1 MGAFD
6 NPFDEKKTIWSGCS
20 CGQHHSQA
28 EHDRAAAAQAAPS
41 DDTEDLMARVVES
54 AVVAGMF
61 GGNDMARRSFLRAVG
76 AGTALAAIGQFF
88 PLGAAKAFAAE
99 YKGQVEK
106 TDLKIGFIPI
116 NCATPIIMAH
126 PMGFYK
132 KHGLNVEVMK
142 TAGWAVIRDKSLNGE
157 YDAAHMLSPMPL
169 ALSLGLGAQA
179 TPYTI
184 PAIENVNGQAITL
197 ALKHKDNRDPKNW
210 KGMTFGIPFDYSM
223 HNFLLRYYLAE
234 HGINPDTDVKLR
246 VIPPPDMVSN
256 LSAGNIDGF
265 LGPEPFNQRAVYDGV
280 GFLHVL
286 TKTLWDRHPCCSF
299 SASRTFLETA
309 PNTFHALVR
318 AIVEA
323 TAFASKMENR
333 KEVVKAIAPKNY
345 LNQPEA
351 VLEQAMI
358 GPAADGLGN
367 IINVPDRMDFD
378 PFPWHSMAVWMLTQM
393 KRWGYLKGD
402 VNYQQVAEQV
412 FLATDAQVL
421 MKEVGMTPPKET
433 SRKHVIMGKEFDPA
447 KPDEYLASF
456 AIRKV

>member
-6 NPFDEKKTIWSGCS
+6 NPFDEKKTFWGGCS
-20 CGQHHSQA
+20 CGGHHSQD
-28 EHDRAAAAQAAPS
+28 EHDRAVPATPEG
-41 DDTEDLMARVVES
+41 TEELTARVAEN
-54 AVVAGMF
+54 AILYGLF
-61 GGNDMARRSFLRAVG
+61 GGNDLARRNFLKAVG
-76 AGTALAAIGQFF
+76 ASAAMAAIGQIF
-88 PLGAAKAFAAE
+88 PLDAAKAAAAD
-99 YKGQVEK
+99 YKGTLEK
-106 TDLKIGFIPI
+106 TDLKIGFVPI
-116 NCATPIIMAH
+116 NCATPIIMAE

-132 KHGLNVEVMK
+132 KHGLNVQVMK
-142 TAGWAVIRDKSLNGE
+142 TAGWAVIRDKTLAGE

-169 ALSLGLGAQA
+169 ALSLGLGSPAV
-179 TPYTI
+179 PYTI
-184 PAIENVNGQAITL
+184 PAIENVNGQAITM
-197 ALKHKDNRDPKNW
+197 AMKHKDNRDPKNW

-234 HGINPDTDVKLR
+234 HGLNPDVDVKLR
-246 VIPPPDMVSN
+246 VLPPPELVAN

-280 GFLHVL
+280 GYLHLL
-286 TKTLWDRHPCCSF
+286 TKTLWDKHPCCSF
-299 SASRTFLETA
+299 AASRSFLESA

-318 AIVEA
+318 SIIEA
-323 TAFASKMENR
+323 TAYASKMENR
-333 KEVVKAIAPKNY
+333 KEIVKAIAPKNY

-358 GPAADGLGN
+358 GPFADGLGN
-367 IINVPDRMDFD
+367 IVNMPDRMDFD

-402 VNYQQVAEQV
+402 VDYRQVAEKV

-421 MKEVGMTPPKET
+421 MTEAGLTPPKET
-433 SRKHVIMGKEFDPA
+433 YKTFSVMGKPFDPA
-447 KPDEYLASF
+447 KPEDYLASF